1 MINDKTFPLKHVTTD
16 EIGTVSS
23 LANQLHDKWGF
34 VVQDFTDESTGET
47 TESHAVINPNRRG
60 EFFRID
66 YTCTPAWSLAPKK
79 DTKTIEKDARHIA
92 RFVAAVDPDFVL
104 RMIKELNRLHDF
116 ERKAGEWKNNHDNQ
130 VAIARVLKERTDM
143 PLERVNAYNKMK
155 ELEAENK
162 RLKEENESLSSHKA
176 IQHHTEMINYRM
188 SDVDQKMNMLIGK
201 FDQHFR

>member
-1 MINDKTFPLKHVTTD
+1 MINDKTFPLKYVTTD
-16 EIGTVSS
+16 QIGKVSA
-23 LANQLHDKWGF
+23 LANQLHGDWTF
-34 VVQDFTDESTGET
+34 NQIDNEPEQLHTHNVHTG
-47 TESHAVINPNRRG
+47 SGNFSV
-60 EFFRID
+60 D
-66 YTCTPAWSLAPKK
+66 YTPIKSWYVVT
-79 DTKTIEKDARHIA
+79 EKNREEQSRHIA
-92 RFVAAVDPDFVL
+92 RFVAEADPKFVL
-104 RMIKELNRLHDF
+104 SLICEIERLHVF
-116 ERKAGEWKNNHDNQ
+116 EREAGIWKNNHDNQ
-130 VAIARVLKERTDM
+130 VRIARVLKERTDM

>member
-1 MINDKTFPLKHVTTD
+1 MINDKTFPLKHVTAD
-16 EIGTVSS
+16 QLGKVSA
-23 LANQLHDKWGF
+23 LANQLHEEWTFNRLDNEAEQLHTHN
-34 VVQDFTDESTGET
+34 VHTGGGNF
-47 TESHAVINPNRRG
+47 SV
-60 EFFRID
+60 D
-66 YTCTPAWSLAPKK
+66 YTPVKSWYVVT
-79 DTKTIEKDARHIA
+79 EKSREEQSRHIA
-92 RFVAAVDPDFVL
+92 RFVAEADPKFVL
-104 RMIKELNRLHDF
+104 SLIREIERLHDF